1 MLRNFAFWLFITCV
15 ITGVISLLDILYFA
29 KHRATDTKPG
39 FIIENSRSFFPILLL
54 VFLLRSFL
62 IEPFR
67 IPSGS
72 LEPTLLVG
80 DFVATNKYIY
90 GIRIPIIEKKIINI
104 SSPKTGDI
112 IVFRWTPDPTIDY
125 IKRVIGVPG
134 DVVEYQDKILKIN
147 GVEAKQKF
155 LKYTTDPS
163 SGESVGEYIENL
175 NGVKHRIF
183 KKINDPAVDFKVTV
197 PKNSYFVMGDNRDA
211 SSDSRFWGFVEDDY
225 IRAKA
230 LITWFSWDSKEHS
243 VRWNRIGRV
252 IN

>member
-1 MLRNFAFWLFITCV
+1 MLKSFAFWLFTICV
-15 ITGVISLLDILYFA
+15 VTGIIYLLDVVHFS
-29 KHRATDTKPG
+29 KKRAAGAKPG
-39 FIIENSRSFFPILLL
+39 FIIEQSRSFFPILLV

-80 DFVATNKYIY
+80 DFVATNKFIY

-112 IVFRWTPDPTIDY
+112 VVFRWIPDPSIDY
-125 IKRVIGVPG
+125 IKRVIGMPG
-134 DVVEYQDKILKIN
+134 DVVKYQNKVLTIN

-155 LKYTTDPS
+155 IKYTTDPS
-163 SGESVGEYIENL
+163 SGESVAEYTENL
-175 NGVKHRIF
+175 NGVKHKIF
-183 KKINDPAVDFKVTV
+183 KKLSDPAVDFTVTV
-197 PKNSYFVMGDNRDA
+197 PKGSYFMMGDNRDA
-211 SSDSRFWGFVEDDY
+211 SSDSRFWGFVSDEY

-230 LITWFSWDSKEHS
+230 MITWFSWDSKTHS
-243 VRWNRIGRV
+243 IRWSKIGRG
-252 IN
+252 ID

>member
-1 MLRNFAFWLFITCV
+1 MLRNFAFWLFAACI
-15 ITGVISLLDILYFA
+15 ITGLIYLLDVLYFA
-29 KHRATDTKPG
+29 KQRSADTKPG
-39 FIIENSRSFFPILLL
+39 FIIENARSFFPILLL

-90 GIRIPIIEKKIINI
+90 GIRLPIIEKKIIDI
-104 SSPKTGDI
+104 SSPKIGDI

-125 IKRVIGVPG
+125 IKRVIGVAG
-134 DVVEYQDKILKIN
+134 DVVEYQNKILKIN
-147 GVEAKQKF
+147 GIEAKQKF
-155 LKYTTDPS
+155 IKYTTDPS
-163 SGESVGEYIENL
+163 SGESVAEYLENL
-175 NGVKHRIF
+175 NGIKHKIF
-183 KKINDPAVDFKVTV
+183 KKIDASSIDFKVTV
-197 PKNSYFVMGDNRDA
+197 PKNSYFVMGDNRDS
-211 SSDSRFWGFVEDDY
+211 SSDSRYWGFVNDEN

-230 LITWFSWDSKEHS
+230 LITWFSWNSKDKA
-243 VRWNRIGRV
+243 VRWNRIGRG

>member
-1 MLRNFAFWLFITCV
+1 MLKNFAFWLFAACV
-15 ITGVISLLDILYFA
+15 VTGVIYLVDILYYA
-29 KHRATDTKPG
+29 KHRSADTKPG
-39 FIIENSRSFFPILLL
+39 FIIENARSFFPILIL

-90 GIRIPIIEKKIINI
+90 GIRLPIIEKKIINI
-104 SSPKTGDI
+104 TSPKTGDI
-112 IVFRWTPDPTIDY
+112 VVFRWTPDPTIDY

-134 DVVEYQDKILKIN
+134 DVVEYQNKILKIN

-155 LKYTTDPS
+155 IKYTTDPS
-163 SGESVGEYIENL
+163 SGESVAEYLENL
-175 NGVKHRIF
+175 NGIKHKIF
-183 KKINDPAVDFKVTV
+183 KKIDDPAIDFKVTV
-197 PKNSYFVMGDNRDA
+197 PKNSYFVMGDNRDS
-211 SSDSRFWGFVEDDY
+211 SSDSRYWGFVDDAN

-230 LITWFSWDSKEHS
+230 LITWFSWNSKEKS
-243 VRWNRIGRV
+243 VRWNRIGRG

>member
-1 MLRNFAFWLFITCV
+1 MLRNFAFWLFAACLV
-15 ITGVISLLDILYFA
+15 TGIISLLDIFYFS
-29 KHRATDTKPG
+29 KKREPNTKPG
-39 FIIENSRSFFPILLL
+39 FIIENARSFLPILIL

-90 GIRIPIIEKKIINI
+90 GIRLPIIEKKIINI
-104 SSPKTGDI
+104 ASPKTGDI
-112 IVFRWTPDPTIDY
+112 VVFRWTPDPTIDY

-134 DVVEYQDKILKIN
+134 DVVEYQNKILKIN

-155 LKYTTDPS
+155 IKYTTDPS
-163 SGESVGEYIENL
+163 SGESVAEYLENL
-175 NGVKHRIF
+175 KGVKHRIF
-183 KKINDPAVDFKVTV
+183 KKVDDPAVDFKVTV
-197 PKNSYFVMGDNRDA
+197 PQNNYFVMGDNRDA
-211 SSDSRFWGFVEDDY
+211 SSDSRFWGFVSDDN

-230 LITWFSWDSKEHS
+230 FLTWFSWDNKEHS
-243 VRWNRIGRV
+243 VRWNRIGRG

>member
-1 MLRNFAFWLFITCV
+1 MLKSFAFWLFIFCI
-15 ITGVISLLDILYFA
+15 ITGTISLLDIFYFA
-29 KHRATDTKPG
+29 KKRTPGSKPG
-39 FIIENSRSFFPILLL
+39 VIIENSRSFFPILVL

-80 DFVATNKYIY
+80 DFVATNKFIY
-90 GIRIPIIEKKIINI
+90 GIRIPIIEKKIIKI
-104 SSPKTGDI
+104 SDPKTGDI
-112 IVFRWTPDPTIDY
+112 VVFRWVPDPTIDY

-134 DVVEYQDKILKIN
+134 DIVEYKNKVLTIN

-155 LKYTTDPS
+155 IKYTTDPS
-163 SGESVGEYIENL
+163 SGEAVAEYLENL
-175 NGVKHRIF
+175 SGVEHRIF
-183 KKINDPAVDFKVTV
+183 KKLTAPAVDFKVTV
-197 PKNSYFVMGDNRDA
+197 PKNNYFMMGDNRDA
-211 SSDSRFWGFVEDDY
+211 SSDSRFWGFVSDEY

-230 LITWFSWDSKEHS
+230 LITWFSWNSKDHS
-243 VRWNRIGRV
+243 IRWKRIGRG